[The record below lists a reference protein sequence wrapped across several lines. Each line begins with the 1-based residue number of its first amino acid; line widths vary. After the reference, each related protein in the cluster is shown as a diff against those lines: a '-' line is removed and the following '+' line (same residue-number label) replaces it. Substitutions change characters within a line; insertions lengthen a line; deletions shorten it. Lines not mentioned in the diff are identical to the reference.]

1 MPSTC
6 GRGMA
11 LVSWAHTDWAHTK
24 GAVGGCI
31 YRAWLTASDRV
42 GGVGVFHVKQSVNLA
57 GGCGVGVIVWVNL
70 GWGR

>member
-1 MPSTC
+1 MKGLIVSVEGWPGQIVSV
-6 GRGMA
+6 A
-11 LVSWAHTDWAHTK
+11 LDGVRSV
-24 GAVGGCI
+24 AVYIGT
-31 YRAWLTASDRV
+31 WLTASDRV